1 MFGSQPHKN
10 GSNNGNGNGNGN
22 GKSNGHYHNGNDH
35 LIELHGLVK
44 TYRSAAGDFTA
55 LKEIDL
61 EVDCGEFVAV
71 IGKSG
76 SGKSTLVNMITGI
89 DRPTAGEI
97 LVGDTAI
104 QTLKEGKLAEWRG
117 RNVGVIF
124 QFFQLL
130 PTLTAAENIM
140 LPMDFCHMYTRRE
153 RRDRALHLLELVG
166 VADQADKLPSTL
178 SGGQQQRVAIAR
190 ALANDPPIL
199 AADEPTGNLDSKT
212 AEAVF
217 GLFETLVAQGKTIL
231 MVTHDRDLAR
241 RATRTV
247 ILSDGEVIEEYLAK
261 TFPTLNEAQLIEA
274 TRSLEPQKHAPGAL
288 ILQQGATPEKFF
300 LITRG
305 GVEVVLPGAGGQE
318 IVAATM
324 VQGQYFGEVELRRGG
339 GNIAAIRADRVM
351 GVEVAA
357 LKRAAF
363 ERLVAGSAP
372 IREAIDRTVE
382 MRVAE
387 NEAARGQRG
396 NGHV

>member
-1 MFGSQPHKN
+1 MLVSQTRKN
-10 GSNNGNGNGNGN
+10 GSNNGNG
-22 GKSNGHYHNGNDH
+22 KADGHYHNGNDH

-55 LKEIDL
+55 LKGIDL
-61 EVDCGEFVAV
+61 EVDGGEFVAV

-140 LPMDFCHMYTRRE
+140 LPMDFCHMYSRRE
-153 RRDRALHLLELVG
+153 RRERALHLLEQVG

-247 ILSDGEVIEEYLAK
+247 ILADGEVIEEYLAK
-261 TFPTLNEAQLIEA
+261 TFPALDEAQLIEA
-274 TRSLEPQKHAPGAL
+274 TRSLEPQKHSPGAV
-288 ILQQGATPEKFF
+288 ILQQGATPDRFF

-305 GVEVVLPGAGGQE
+305 GVEVVLPGTDGQE

-339 GNIAAIRADRVM
+339 GNIATIRADRVM

-357 LKRAAF
+357 LDRATF
-363 ERLVAGSAP
+363 EHVVAGSEP

-382 MRVAE
+382 ARVAE
-387 NEAARGQRG
+387 NTAARSHRG
-396 NGHV
+396 NSHA